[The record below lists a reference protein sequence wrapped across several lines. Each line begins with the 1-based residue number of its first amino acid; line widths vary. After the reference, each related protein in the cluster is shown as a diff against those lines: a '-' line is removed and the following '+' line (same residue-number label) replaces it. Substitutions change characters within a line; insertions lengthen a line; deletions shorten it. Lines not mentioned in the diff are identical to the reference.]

1 MIDKLPKFKNPEL
14 LKQALTHRSYLNE
27 NSGDEED
34 NESLEFLGDAVLGFL
49 VGELLYRRYK
59 EEHDL
64 KPKELTRL
72 RSLLVDEK
80 QLAKFAAQLGIGEKM
95 RLGKGAEK
103 DGGREN
109 PALLSDTFEAIIGA
123 YFLDSGITP
132 LRAFIKKLFI
142 PVADD
147 IIFPDSDDNLPPN
160 DLVDTKGKFQQWAL
174 AEFGENPK
182 YESNNGEGPDH
193 AKIFTAEV
201 RVRGKLYGVGKGN
214 RKQEAEKRAA
224 EKALK
229 KVGLI

>member
-1 MIDKLPKFKNPEL
+1 MIDKIPEFKNQKL
-14 LKQALTHRSYLNE
+14 LQQALTHRSYLNE
-27 NSGDEED
+27 NYGDEED
-34 NESLEFLGDAVLGFL
+34 NESLEFIGDALLGFL

-59 EEHDL
+59 EEHNL
-64 KPKELTRL
+64 KPKELTRI

-80 QLAKFAAQLGIGEKM
+80 QLAKFAVQLGIGAKM

-103 DGGREN
+103 DGGRKN

-123 YFLDSGITP
+123 YFLDSNLTKVKP
-132 LRAFIKKLFI
+132 FIKRLFE
-142 PVADD
+142 PVADN
-147 IIFPDSDDNLPPN
+147 IILPNYGDNSQPK

-174 AEFGENPK
+174 AKFGENPR
-182 YESNNGEGPDH
+182 YESNNGEGLDH

-214 RKQEAEKRAA
+214 RKQEAEKSAA

>member
-1 MIDKLPKFKNPEL
+1 
-14 LKQALTHRSYLNE
+14 
-27 NSGDEED
+27 
-34 NESLEFLGDAVLGFL
+34 
-49 VGELLYRRYK
+49 YRRYK
-59 EEHDL
+59 EEYDL

-80 QLAKFAAQLGIGEKM
+80 QLAKFATQLEIGELM

-103 DGGREN
+103 DGGRQN

-123 YFLDSGITP
+123 FFLDSTLTKVRP
-132 LRAFIKKLFI
+132 FVKKLFQ
-142 PVADD
+142 PVADE
-147 IIFPDSDDNLPPN
+147 IIFPDSESDAQTD

-174 AEFGENPK
+174 AKFGENPK

-201 RVRGKLYGVGKGN
+201 RVKGKLYGVGKGH

-224 EKALK
+224 EKALR

>member
-1 MIDKLPKFKNPEL
+1 MIHIPEFKNPEL

-27 NSGDEED
+27 HSGEED

-49 VGELLYRRYK
+49 VGELLYRRYQ
-59 EEHDL
+59 EEYDL

-72 RSLLVDEK
+72 RSALVDEK
-80 QLAKFAAQLGIGEKM
+80 QLAIFALQLGIDKLM
-95 RLGKGAEK
+95 RLGRGAEK
-103 DGGREN
+103 DGGRQN

-132 LRAFIKKLFI
+132 LRAFVKKLFR

-147 IIFPDSDDNLPPN
+147 IIFPDSDIDSQPN

-174 AEFGENPK
+174 AKFGENPK
-182 YESNNGEGPDH
+182 YESDTGEGPDH

-201 RVRGKLYGVGKGN
+201 RVKGKLYGVGKGH

>member
-1 MIDKLPKFKNPEL
+1 MIDKIPEFKNPEL

-27 NSGDEED
+27 NSGEEED

-49 VGELLYRRYK
+49 VGELLYRIYK

-80 QLAKFAAQLGIGEKM
+80 QLAKFAVQLGIGEKM

-103 DGGREN
+103 DRGRQN

-123 YFLDSGITP
+123 YFLDSNLTKVRP
-132 LRAFIKKLFI
+132 FVKRLFQ

-147 IIFPDSDDNLPPN
+147 IILPDSEDNSPPN

-174 AEFGENPK
+174 AKFGENPK
-182 YESNNGEGPDH
+182 YESNDGDGPDH
-193 AKIFTAEV
+193 AKTFTAEV
-201 RVRGKLYGVGKGN
+201 RVRGKLYGIGKGH

>member
-1 MIDKLPKFKNPEL
+1 MIDKLPEFKNPEL
-14 LKQALTHRSYLNE
+14 FQQALTHRSYLNE
-27 NSGDEED
+27 NSGEED

-49 VGELLYRRYK
+49 VGELLYKRYK

-80 QLAKFAAQLGIGEKM
+80 QLAKFAVQLGIGEKM

-103 DGGREN
+103 DGGRQN

-123 YFLDSGITP
+123 YFLDSTLTK
-132 LRAFIKKLFI
+132 LRPFVKRLFQ

-147 IIFPDSDDNLPPN
+147 IIFPDSEDNLSPN

-174 AEFGENPK
+174 AKFGENPQ
-182 YESNNGEGPDH
+182 YESNNGEGLDH

-201 RVRGKLYGVGKGN
+201 RVKGKLYGVGKGH

>member
-1 MIDKLPKFKNPEL
+1 MIDKIPEFKNQKL
-14 LKQALTHRSYLNE
+14 LQQALTHRSYLNE
-27 NSGDEED
+27 NYGDEED
-34 NESLEFLGDAVLGFL
+34 NESLEFIGDALLGFL

-59 EEHDL
+59 EEHNL
-64 KPKELTRL
+64 KPKELTRI

-80 QLAKFAAQLGIGEKM
+80 QLAKFAVQLGIGAKM

-103 DGGREN
+103 DGGRKN

-123 YFLDSGITP
+123 YFLDSNLTKVKP
-132 LRAFIKKLFI
+132 FIKRLFE
-142 PVADD
+142 PVADH
-147 IIFPDSDDNLPPN
+147 IILPNYGDNSQPK

-174 AEFGENPK
+174 AKFGENPR
-182 YESNNGEGPDH
+182 YESNDGEGLDH

-201 RVRGKLYGVGKGN
+201 RVRGKLYGVGKGY
-214 RKQEAEKRAA
+214 RKQEAEKSAA

>member
-1 MIDKLPKFKNPEL
+1 MTNKLPEFKNPEL
-14 LKQALTHRSYLNE
+14 LKQALTHRSFLNE
-27 NSGDEED
+27 NSGEED

-59 EEHDL
+59 EEYDL

-80 QLAKFAAQLGIGEKM
+80 QLAKFAVQLEIGELM

-103 DGGREN
+103 DGGRQN

-123 YFLDSGITP
+123 FFLDSNLTKVRP
-132 LRAFIKKLFI
+132 FVKKIFQ
-142 PVADD
+142 PVADE
-147 IIFPDSDDNLPPN
+147 IIFPDSESDAQTD

-174 AEFGENPK
+174 AKFGENPK

-201 RVRGKLYGVGKGN
+201 RVKGKLYGVGKGH

-224 EKALK
+224 EKALIK
-229 KVGLI
+229 EGLI

>member
-1 MIDKLPKFKNPEL
+1 MTNKLPKFKNQEF
-14 LKQALTHRSYLNE
+14 LKKALTHRSYINE
-27 NSGDEED
+27 SQGEED

-49 VGELLYRRYK
+49 VGELLYKRYQ
-59 EEHDL
+59 EEYDL
-64 KPKELTRL
+64 KPKELTRI

-80 QLAKFAAQLGIGEKM
+80 QLAKFALQLGIDKLM
-95 RLGKGAEK
+95 RLGRGAEK
-103 DGGREN
+103 DGGRQN

-132 LRAFIKKLFI
+132 VRAFVKKLFI

-147 IIFPDSDDNLPPN
+147 IIFPDSQTNSQPN

-174 AEFGENPK
+174 AEFGENPQ
-182 YESNNGEGPDH
+182 YESDNGEGPDH
-193 AKIFTAEV
+193 AKIFTA
-201 RVRGKLYGVGKGN
+201 RVKVKGKAYGVGTGN

>member
-1 MIDKLPKFKNPEL
+1 MTKKLPEFKNPEL
-14 LKQALTHRSYLNE
+14 LKQALTHRSFLNE
-27 NSGDEED
+27 NSGEED

-59 EEHDL
+59 EEYDL

-80 QLAKFAAQLGIGEKM
+80 QLAKFATQLEIGELM

-103 DGGREN
+103 DGGRQN

-123 YFLDSGITP
+123 FFLDSTLTKVRP
-132 LRAFIKKLFI
+132 FVKKLFQ
-142 PVADD
+142 PVADE
-147 IIFPDSDDNLPPN
+147 IIFPDSESDAQTD

-174 AEFGENPK
+174 AKFGENPK

-201 RVRGKLYGVGKGN
+201 RVKGKLYGVGKGH

-224 EKALK
+224 EKALR

>member
-1 MIDKLPKFKNPEL
+1 MIDKIPEFKNQEL

-80 QLAKFAAQLGIGEKM
+80 QLAKFALQLGIGEKM

-103 DGGREN
+103 DGGRQN

-123 YFLDSGITP
+123 YFLDSNLTKVRP
-132 LRAFIKKLFI
+132 FVKRLFQ

-147 IIFPDSDDNLPPN
+147 LIFPDSEENSPPN

-174 AEFGENPK
+174 AKFRENPK
-182 YESNNGEGPDH
+182 YESNDGEGPDH
-193 AKIFTAEV
+193 AKVFTAEV

>member
-1 MIDKLPKFKNPEL
+1 MTNKLPEFKNAEL
-14 LKQALTHRSYLNE
+14 LKQALTHRSYINE
-27 NSGDEED
+27 SQGEED

-49 VGELLYRRYK
+49 VGELLYRRYQ
-59 EEHDL
+59 EEYDL

-80 QLAKFAAQLGIGEKM
+80 QLAIFALQLGIDKLM
-95 RLGKGAEK
+95 RLGRGAEK
-103 DGGREN
+103 DGGRQN

-132 LRAFIKKLFI
+132 LRAFVKKLFR

-147 IIFPDSDDNLPPN
+147 IIFPDSHTNSQPN

-174 AEFGENPK
+174 AKFGENPK
-182 YESNNGEGPDH
+182 YESDAGEGPDH
-193 AKIFTAEV
+193 AKRFTA
-201 RVRGKLYGVGKGN
+201 RVKVKGTLYGVGTGN

-224 EKALK
+224 EKALI

>member
-1 MIDKLPKFKNPEL
+1 MTHKLPEFKNPEL
-14 LKQALTHRSYLNE
+14 LKQALTHRSFLNE
-27 NSGDEED
+27 NSGEED

-59 EEHDL
+59 EEYDL

-80 QLAKFAAQLGIGEKM
+80 QLAKFATQLEIGELM

-103 DGGREN
+103 DGGRQN

-123 YFLDSGITP
+123 FFLDSTLTKVRP
-132 LRAFIKKLFI
+132 FVKKLFQ
-142 PVADD
+142 PVADE
-147 IIFPDSDDNLPPN
+147 IIFPDSESDAQTD

-174 AEFGENPK
+174 AKFGENPK

-201 RVRGKLYGVGKGN
+201 RVKGKLYGVGKGH

-224 EKALK
+224 EKALIK
-229 KVGLI
+229 EGLI

>member
-1 MIDKLPKFKNPEL
+1 MTNKLPEFKNPEL
-14 LKQALTHRSYLNE
+14 LKQALTHRSFLNE
-27 NSGDEED
+27 NSGEED

-59 EEHDL
+59 EEYDL

-80 QLAKFAAQLGIGEKM
+80 QLAKFATQLEIGELM
-95 RLGKGAEK
+95 RLGRGAEK
-103 DGGREN
+103 DGGRQN

-123 YFLDSGITP
+123 FFLDSTLTKVRP
-132 LRAFIKKLFI
+132 FVKKLFQ
-142 PVADD
+142 PVADE
-147 IIFPDSDDNLPPN
+147 IIFPDSESDAQTD

-174 AEFGENPK
+174 AKFGENPQ

-201 RVRGKLYGVGKGN
+201 RVKGKLYGVGKGH

-224 EKALK
+224 EKALR

>member
-1 MIDKLPKFKNPEL
+1 MKIPEFKNSEIL
-14 LKQALTHRSYLNE
+14 RKALTHRSFLNE
-27 NSGDEED
+27 NPGEED

-49 VGELLYRRYK
+49 VGELLYKGYQ
-59 EEHDL
+59 EEYDL
-64 KPKELTRL
+64 KPKELTRI

-80 QLAKFAAQLGIGEKM
+80 QLAKFAIQLEIGKLM

-103 DGGREN
+103 DGGRQN

-132 LRAFIKKLFI
+132 LRTFIKKLFR

-147 IIFPDSDDNLPPN
+147 IILPDSETDSQPN

-174 AEFGENPK
+174 AKFGENPK
-182 YESNNGEGPDH
+182 YECNNGEGPDH
-193 AKIFTAEV
+193 AKTFTAEV
-201 RVRGKLYGVGKGN
+201 RVRGRLYGIGKGN
-214 RKQEAEKRAA
+214 RKQQAEKFAA